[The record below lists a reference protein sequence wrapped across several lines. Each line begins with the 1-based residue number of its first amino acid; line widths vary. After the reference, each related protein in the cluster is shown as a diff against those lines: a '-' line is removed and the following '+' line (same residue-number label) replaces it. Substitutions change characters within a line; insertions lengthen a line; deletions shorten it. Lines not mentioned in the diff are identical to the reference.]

1 MEKFKDQEFLEFVVK
16 SIVSNPD
23 SVKISRVIDE
33 MGVLLTLDVA
43 QEDVARIIGRQG
55 QTAKAIRLLL
65 RTVGYSQK
73 VRANLRINAPQ
84 LNPTSRLPYQ
94 SSYKNV

>member
-1 MEKFKDQEFLEFVVK
+1 MPEKFKEEIFLDFVIG
-16 SIVSNPD
+16 SIVSQPD
-23 SVKISRVIDE
+23 AVKIKRTVDE

-43 QEDVARIIGRQG
+43 QEDISKVIGRGG

-73 VRANLRINAPQ
+73 VRANLKINTPQ
-84 LNPTSRLPYQ
+84 FNRNYQ
-94 SSYKNV
+94 RK